1 MTGTVIMEVLCVAG
15 VLFMIRFL
23 VALFRDGKAKSPSG
37 VVYLSLPSPQSENG
51 VFTSQANRG
60 HGPGGAARATNPGS
74 KSSSAGPSRRP
85 AEWDEGAEG

>member
-51 VFTSQANRG
+51 VFYVASK
-60 HGPGGAARATNPGS
+60 PGARSGRSDTRHQPGFQVIVGGT
-74 KSSSAGPSRRP
+74 KPPARRV
-85 AEWDEGAEG
+85 G